1 RVVGPSG
8 EPLQKFLVGFPM
20 LSPFDFQPLLET
32 GYLTIPAA
40 VTLTDANGEFL
51 LEGLPANRTLDLPVT
66 HDDWPAHYEKGVLVG
81 AGGLTITIP
90 SRGETVR
97 GTITLID
104 QPLADAN
111 VAFSQPEMGGISDF
125 TRALASPKST
135 KTDANG
141 RYEVRGLLPGDYSMS
156 VSTADQSIRD
166 SREATIVAGHSD
178 SIDLSLTPPET
189 VTIEFVATE
198 LETGAPVPGV
208 KLATA
213 EFIMEIPGRRP

>member
-1 RVVGPSG
+1 AR
-8 EPLQKFLVGFPM
+8 
-20 LSPFDFQPLLET
+20 
-32 GYLTIPAA
+32 
-40 VTLTDANGEFL
+40 
-51 LEGLPANRTLDLPVT
+51 
-66 HDDWPAHYEKGVLVG
+66 
-81 AGGLTITIP
+81 
-90 SRGETVR
+90 
-97 GTITLID
+97 ID
-104 QPLADAN
+104 HPLADAN

-213 EFIMEIPGRRP
+213 EFIMEIPGRRPGVITPAGTVVTDAEGRALLTVPADWINLGQVPELLLPP